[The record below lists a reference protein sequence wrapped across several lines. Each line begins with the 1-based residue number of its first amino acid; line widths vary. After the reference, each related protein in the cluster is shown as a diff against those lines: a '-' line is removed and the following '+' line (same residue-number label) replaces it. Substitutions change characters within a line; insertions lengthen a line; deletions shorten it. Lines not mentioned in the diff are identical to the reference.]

1 MSLKPPPH
9 RSIEDAQHHFCSRHA
24 RRRVRPVRP
33 RHLPGGRCSS
43 PGTTYT
49 YCYDILLRYTY
60 TVYMLQYVHVAS
72 PTAFFGSKIAKW
84 TDNSPTRPAILA
96 PSGPRNTHDGHRSAG
111 PASPSSAL
119 AFANPLYAFAA
130 RALVLAVLPRL
141 DGGAEVGRR
150 FTPAPPALPHAQVF
164 QPTSL
169 LLHWGAQHLKIRPRL
184 LLCEDPACKA
194 EGSQ

>member
-84 TDNSPTRPAILA
+84 TDNSPTRPAIHA

-130 RALVLAVLPRL
+130 RALVLAVCLPDRGSLAGIPPGVPVQISSIGQADIL
-141 DGGAEVGRR
+141 DRIYQG
-150 FTPAPPALPHAQVF
+150 FFQIVF
-164 QPTSL
+164 V
-169 LLHWGAQHLKIRPRL
+169 
-184 LLCEDPACKA
+184 
-194 EGSQ
+194 